1 MKDWINQAYARAV
14 VETEAN
20 QLVATMTTTAN
31 VSSYTLPAGVSRI
44 KQMTAQQ
51 AGTSGY
57 TVPLRLTSMQQILG
71 MRQNTGTSPVTGS
84 ITHYALNGINDFE
97 VYPTPSGVDTIN
109 IFYVA
114 LPTALS
120 ANGDLPIL
128 PEPYASKVLEYGALV
143 EAADFVKD
151 PFGYLAYAQTF
162 DEWMMRLRVH
172 LNRRRG
178 AQTEQFQLVP
188 AGSFPPHD
196 PSTDVR

>member
-20 QLVATMTTTAN
+20 QVFATMTCTAN
-31 VSSYTLPAGVSRI
+31 TASYTLPSGVARI
-44 KQMTAQQ
+44 KQMTTLL
-51 AGTSGY
+51 AGTTGY
-57 TVPLRLTSMQQILG
+57 TAPIRQVSLEKILS
-71 MRQNTGTSPVTGS
+71 MRQSSGTSAVTGT
-84 ITHYALNGINDFE
+84 ITHYALNGISDLE
-97 VYPTPSGVDTIN
+97 VYPTPTTADTIN

-120 ANGDLPIL
+120 ANTDVPIL

-151 PFGYLAYAQTF
+151 PFGYLAYAQTLE
-162 DEWMMRLRVH
+162 EWMSRLRLD

-178 AQTEQFQLVP
+178 GQTEQFDVVP
-188 AGSFPPHD
+188 YRSFPPHD
-196 PSTDVR
+196 PSVDVR